1 MKRDR
6 KAPEQIIP
14 ALRKTGWSRVALLIH
29 SPGGA
34 HQPTGF
40 EVVVLGVFAEVG
52 AGDKGLGSGG
62 PGSANPSL
70 AAW

>member
-29 SPGGA
+29 PPGGA

-40 EVVVLGVFAEVG
+40 EVVALGVLLKLALVTRALA
-52 AGDKGLGSGG
+52 AGV
-62 PGSANPSL
+62 PASANPTM